1 MGDNN
6 NNDNPNLRVLEASTA
21 MARALLELPPE
32 GVERAI
38 SSLCAAIGRLDLLAV
53 TKPDPQPVVVQ
64 AAQAPQGVRARRG
77 QRPGRPNE
85 GPRNLREVNGMDG
98 AQMEATKAQLQALN
112 EEVRSGQ
119 HNDWT
124 ADMVNNLREARQYIQ
139 DCQSYA
145 NKGYYRSYRT
155 RNQTKRRAP
164 EEPDW
169 FQTFVNNHQPAAD
182 E

>member
-6 NNDNPNLRVLEASTA
+6 NNDNNSNLRVLQASMA
-21 MARALLELPPE
+21 MAEALSELTPE

-38 SSLCAAIGRLDLLAV
+38 SSLCAAIGRLDLLAA
-53 TKPDPQPVVVQ
+53 TKPDPQPMVVT
-64 AAQAPQGVRARRG
+64 AQAPARAYHG
-77 QRPGRPNE
+77 QRPGRPNQ

-112 EEVRSGQ
+112 EEIRSGQ

-145 NKGYYRSYRT
+145 NKGHYRSFRT
-155 RNQTKRRAP
+155 RNQTQRRAP
-164 EEPDW
+164 EEPEW
-169 FQTFVNNHQPAAD
+169 FQTFIDDHQPKAD